1 MAEREAR
8 RLLTGVVVA
17 DDAYLG
23 GVHAGKPGRGSK
35 NNVPFMAAVERN
47 EEGIRGMCVATRS
60 RTSRARRWRVGHA
73 RRCTKLFT

>member
-23 GVHAGKPGRGSK
+23 DVHAGKPGRGSENK
-35 NNVPFMAAVERN
+35 VPFMACAVL
-47 EEGIRGMCVATRS
+47 
-60 RTSRARRWRVGHA
+60 RRRLSCG
-73 RRCTKLFT
+73 